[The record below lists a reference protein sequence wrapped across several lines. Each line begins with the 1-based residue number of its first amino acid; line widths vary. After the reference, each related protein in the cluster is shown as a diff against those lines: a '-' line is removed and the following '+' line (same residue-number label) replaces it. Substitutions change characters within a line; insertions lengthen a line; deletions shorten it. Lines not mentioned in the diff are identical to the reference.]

1 MHKFRAMNALFFTAG
16 LPELFRRSAMNW
28 FIYVENKL
36 SRFRPDSEL
45 SALNRCGGR
54 PFAASPLLFDV
65 ISEADLHY
73 QKTEGLFNPYLG
85 AALCE
90 LGYSRSF
97 ETLTKP
103 SKTATSSH
111 NAAGI
116 GPHPAGLNQELQRI
130 TLEPGISVDLGGFAK
145 GWSAHRFALKLQQQ
159 AICPGAIGAGGD
171 IALWGTPREGWHI
184 GIANPWQEER
194 DLLKLHL
201 HGTLGIAT
209 SSPMKRRWTD
219 TEGKILHH
227 ILDPRRGT
235 SADSDLA
242 QVTVVAPNLPE
253 AEVCAKCVLI
263 LGAEYGAQWLRD
275 HYPLSAMIGVKH
287 DRSIVVGGTLDQYNA
302 TKGGIPYER
311 IS

>member
-1 MHKFRAMNALFFTAG
+1 MHKFRAMNAFFFTAG

-45 SALNRCGGR
+45 SALNRSNGQ
-54 PFAASPLLFDV
+54 PFTASSLLYNV
-65 ISEADLHY
+65 VSEANLHY
-73 QKTEGLFNPYLG
+73 QQTEGLFSPYLG

-97 ETLTKP
+97 ETLTVP
-103 SKTATSSH
+103 SKTVTASC
-111 NAAGI
+111 NAEGI
-116 GPHPAGLNQELQRI
+116 GPRPAGLNQELQRI

-159 AICPGAIGAGGD
+159 AISPGAIGAGGD
-171 IALWGTPREGWHI
+171 ISLWGTPREGWHI
-184 GIANPWQEER
+184 GIADPWQEER
-194 DLLKLHL
+194 DMLKLHL

-209 SSPMKRRWTD
+209 SSSLKRQWTD
-219 TEGKILHH
+219 TDGKIVHH
-227 ILDPRRGT
+227 IIDPRRGT
-235 SADSDLA
+235 PSDSDLA
-242 QVTVVAPNLPE
+242 QVSVLAPNLPE

-263 LGAEYGAQWLRD
+263 LGVEEGTRWLHDR
-275 HYPLSAMIGVKH
+275 YPLSAMIGVKH
-287 DRSIVVGGTLDQYNA
+287 DRSIVVSGTLDHYNA
-302 TKGGIPYER
+302 AKGDTPYEL